1 MDRRAFF
8 TVVGGSIFA
17 APFVVRAQP
26 TGKSVRIGYLGNSSP
41 SLEANLVDS
50 FREGL
55 RQLGYV
61 EGRNLIIEFQWAEG
75 QQERYMTIAQEPV
88 RLKPDVIL
96 TAGTQGTLAAK
107 RVTQSIPIV
116 TAVAGEPV
124 AAGLVSSLAKPGGN
138 VTGLSTL
145 APELEGKRLELF
157 KQAVPRLSRVV
168 ALLNPGNPFTSI
180 AWKALQPAAEV
191 LHVRLL
197 RVEAGS
203 SNDFD
208 RALGTIKA
216 SRPDGLMLLPDRVLL
231 AYRAP
236 IVQFV
241 ARNHVPSMFPFREF
255 AEEGGLMAY
264 GPDYA
269 DMYRRAAT
277 YVDISKHVGRVKSER
292 VLVSSLF
299 VGGQFIS

>member
-1 MDRRAFF
+1 
-8 TVVGGSIFA
+8 
-17 APFVVRAQP
+17 
-26 TGKSVRIGYLGNSSP
+26 
-41 SLEANLVDS
+41 
-50 FREGL
+50 
-55 RQLGYV
+55 
-61 EGRNLIIEFQWAEG
+61 
-75 QQERYMTIAQEPV
+75 
-88 RLKPDVIL
+88 
-96 TAGTQGTLAAK
+96 
-107 RVTQSIPIV
+107 
-116 TAVAGEPV
+116 
-124 AAGLVSSLAKPGGN
+124 
-138 VTGLSTL
+138 
-145 APELEGKRLELF
+145 
-157 KQAVPRLSRVV
+157 VV

-277 YVDISKHVGRVKSER
+277 YVDKILKGARPGDLPVEQPTKFELVINLKTAKMIGLSIPSSVLGRADQVIE
-292 VLVSSLF
+292 
-299 VGGQFIS
+299 